1 MGRQLT
7 NAASPTEDH
16 ADLAG
21 LRRGLGQA
29 GTPIPAYRTLG
40 VEVRRAAAGSAV
52 VRMPVSPHLAAP
64 GGGLLPGALAV
75 LADACCGCAV
85 ATALPAGGA
94 ALTAQLRVEFTRP
107 LRPGHGW
114 IEGRAEADAVEDDSG
129 LARGEIVD
137 EADQLLGVASLR
149 IIKAARPGSGPP
161 AAQPQPSHAPSPPY
175 PSPPYPSQ
183 PGPAQPYPSQPG
195 PAQPGPA
202 RPQAHTPPGP
212 LLGVVSRQADS
223 GQSAWM
229 FRPPPGAANSFGMV
243 HGGVL
248 GLLAHEVASDAQRS
262 LIGPGEELIP
272 LDLVVNFYRGVPAS
286 GRLAAATA
294 RVTHRGRRFVVAE
307 GEVTGPDGRPALRLS
322 VGAQVRSPE
331 ASKPG

>member
-1 MGRQLT
+1 
-7 NAASPTEDH
+7 
-16 ADLAG
+16 
-21 LRRGLGQA
+21 
-29 GTPIPAYRTLG
+29 
-40 VEVRRAAAGSAV
+40 VEVRRAAGGSAV
-52 VRMPVSPHLAAP
+52 VWVPVSPHLTAS
-64 GGGLLPGALAV
+64 GGGLLPGAFAV

-85 ATALPAGGA
+85 ATALPSGGA
-94 ALTAQLRVEFTRP
+94 ALTAQLRVEFIRP
-107 LRPGHGW
+107 LPAGQVW
-114 IEGRAEADAVEDDSG
+114 IEGRAEADAVDDDGG

-149 IIKAARPGSGPP
+149 IIKASHPGFRAP
-161 AAQPQPSHAPSPPY
+161 APATQPEPSHTPSPPGPAY
-175 PSPPYPSQ
+175 
-183 PGPAQPYPSQPG
+183 PGPAQLG
-195 PAQPGPA
+195 PVQ
-202 RPQAHTPPGP
+202 PQAHTPPGP

-262 LIGPGEELIP
+262 LIGPGEEPIP

-307 GEVTGPDGRPALRLS
+307 GEVAGPDGRPALRLS
-322 VGAQVRSPE
+322 VGAQIRGVRPSSR
-331 ASKPG
+331 APGAAGRV

>member
-7 NAASPTEDH
+7 NAASRTEDDT
-16 ADLAG
+16 DLAG

-40 VEVRRAAAGSAV
+40 VEVRRAAGGSAV
-52 VRMPVSPHLAAP
+52 VRVPVSPHLTAS
-64 GGGLLPGALAV
+64 GGGLLPGAFAV

-85 ATALPAGGA
+85 ATGLPAGGA
-94 ALTAQLRVEFTRP
+94 ALTAQLRVEFIRP
-107 LRPGHGW
+107 LPAGQVW
-114 IEGRAEADAVEDDSG
+114 IEGRAEADAVDDDGG

-149 IIKAARPGSGPP
+149 IIKASHPGFRAPAPATRPE
-161 AAQPQPSHAPSPPY
+161 PSHAPSPPGPTY
-175 PSPPYPSQ
+175 PGPTY
-183 PGPAQPYPSQPG
+183 PGPAQLG
-195 PAQPGPA
+195 PVQ
-202 RPQAHTPPGP
+202 PQAHTPPGP

-307 GEVTGPDGRPALRLS
+307 GEVAGPDGRPALRLS
-322 VGAQVRSPE
+322 VGAQVRGVRPSSR
-331 ASKPG
+331 APGAAGRV